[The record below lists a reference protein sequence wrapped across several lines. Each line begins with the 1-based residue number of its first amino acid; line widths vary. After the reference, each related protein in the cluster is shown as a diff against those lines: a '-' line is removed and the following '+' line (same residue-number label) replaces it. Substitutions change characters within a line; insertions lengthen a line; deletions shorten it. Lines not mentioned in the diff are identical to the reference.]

1 MNRSQLKSL
10 IKGTLAVTPTPFDD
24 NYQLDIGK
32 IREITQWWIEQ
43 GLGTTNSPLKI
54 TAGGG
59 ECHNLTEEEW
69 LQVLKTTVDAAG
81 SGAIVMCGLKSKS
94 TIHTIEDAKKAQDV
108 GIIGLQIE
116 LPFYHHPNQDDY
128 VRYFTDIS
136 DSIDIG
142 IMIYNTHFY
151 SAPSIKAETML
162 RLTDAEH
169 VVAIKWNT
177 PPDEDFNQMTKFSHE
192 FNVINNGG
200 DMIQFHKN
208 GGKGTQSSIAAAY
221 PQYSLNLWKLL
232 EAKQYEK
239 AKIELEK
246 DTILNNWRKKSAL
259 ISGGNRHNKAYMAA
273 VGKYIGQPRLPTLPI
288 EDHEIKELRE
298 IFKSFGW
305 ISDQN

>member
-1 MNRSQLKSL
+1 MNKCQLKSL
-10 IKGTLAVTPTPFDD
+10 IKGTLVVTPTPFDK
-24 NYQLDIGK
+24 NYQLDLVK
-32 IREITQWWIEQ
+32 THDITQWWVDQ
-43 GLGTTNSPLKI
+43 GLGTANSPLKI

-59 ECHNLTEEEW
+59 ECHNLTEHEW
-69 LQVLKTTVDAAG
+69 LQVLKVTVKAAG
-81 SGAIVMCGLKSKS
+81 PNSIIMCGLKSKS

-128 VRYFTDIS
+128 VRFFTDIS
-136 DSIDIG
+136 DKIDIG

-162 RLTDAEH
+162 RLTNAEQ

-177 PPDEDFNQMTKFSHE
+177 PPNEDFNEMTKFSHA

-221 PQYSLNLWKLL
+221 PKYALNLWSLL
-232 EAKQYEK
+232 EAKRYEE
-239 AKIELEK
+239 AIIELKK
-246 DTILNNWRKKSAL
+246 DTVLNEWRKKSAL
-259 ISGGNRHNKAYMAA
+259 KSGGNRHNKAYMAA

-288 EDHEIKELRE
+288 EEHEIKELQE
-298 IFKSFGW
+298 IFKDFGW
-305 ISDQN
+305 ITDQN